1 MAETTENYG
10 LLKPEEHEY
19 YSVGIQNENMEKID
33 EALTNKGNGAVWYAT
48 EVTQGEGSGGYI
60 LYFTIP
66 NFQFSENC
74 VVVAKL
80 GDLAKSQLTSGQVWS
95 VIVNGGMLF
104 RMVAGGNTTSHCV
117 TKDQL
122 YGNQLI
128 TMTLSN
134 IIKDPVGGT
143 LGTAFL
149 SAFPANREFYS
160 LEQLGFTP
168 ADFSSDNADTAI
180 EKLIDSMPPMA
191 TLRVN
196 LPQTNTLADI
206 FRTRVQRD
214 VGADWT
220 WGSVLEIKKTAD
232 KWQPNKITLLR
243 NMGNGSETQE
253 VYTYYDNTLGTFKH
267 TNTGS
272 NKNLLHNWDFRNPVN
287 QRSKTSYL
295 ASEMTTSSEY
305 CLDRWRK
312 GDGVD
317 VRLLQGKINIKC
329 NALTGRNFS
338 QIIEQNLSGQTVT
351 FSVVVENVVGNVYMF
366 MNTAYGSAGGVQKNI
381 KTDGLHYITLTASKY
396 AGSTFYVQVNPTDVG
411 SSVDLI
417 SAKLELGSISTLL
430 NDPPADYGEQLALC
444 QRYALSIGNPAGN
457 CGIGFAQASTAGN
470 INVFISTP
478 VTMRSSAIMTV
489 SDPTKL
495 VLWTGTTSI
504 PITSWG
510 TAVLT
515 KNGQYLIY
523 TRPSQS
529 VIIGEMYWLR
539 LTDGATAYLDANL

>member
-33 EALTNKGNGAVWYAT
+33 AALTNKGNGAVWYAT

-80 GDLAKSQLTSGQVWS
+80 GNLVKSQLTSGQVWS

-117 TKDQL
+117 TKDKL

-196 LPQTNTLADI
+196 LPQTNTLAEVFRSRVLRDI
-206 FRTRVQRD
+206 
-214 VGADWT
+214 GADWP
-220 WGSVLEIKKTAD
+220 WGSVLEIKKTID

-243 NMGNGSETQE
+243 NMGSGSETQE
-253 VYTYYDNTLGTFKH
+253 VYTYYDNTLGTFKPA
-267 TNTGS
+267 NVGS
-272 NKNLLHNWDFRNPVN
+272 NKNLLHNWDFTNPVN
-287 QRSKTSYL
+287 QRSFTELTHEGPWWQY
-295 ASEMTTSSEY
+295 TI
-305 CLDRWRK
+305 DRWGIWFRE
-312 GDGVD
+312 G
-317 VRLLQGKINIKC
+317 
-329 NALTGRNFS
+329 
-338 QIIEQNLSGQTVT
+338 IEGTLKKQ
-351 FSVVVENVVGNVYMF
+351 
-366 MNTAYGSAGGVQKNI
+366 
-381 KTDGLHYITLTASKY
+381 TDGLSLSCSGISDYCYLEQRLEKLEHGTYTLSAIINGKLKVATLHYTGVWVGVEPLSGVTFIIVPTEADSNVVSVVIAVHPGISISVSK
-396 AGSTFYVQVNPTDVG
+396 VKLEVG
-411 SSVDLI
+411 SV
-417 SAKLELGSISTLL
+417 STLA

-444 QRYALSIGNPAGN
+444 QRYQLVIKNDGG
-457 CGIGFAQASTAGN
+457 GASWFGTGVGN
-470 INVFISTP
+470 IGGTTAQCFIPTP
-478 VTMRSSAIMTV
+478 VMLRVTPALLGSFSVWDGEIGKGYNANTATHIVKSQNGVKIQFPNSASPKESLFLYV
-489 SDPTKL
+489 ANS
-495 VLWTGTTSI
+495 
-504 PITSWG
+504 
-510 TAVLT
+510 
-515 KNGQYLIY
+515 QYLI
-523 TRPSQS
+523 
-529 VIIGEMYWLR
+529 
-539 LTDGATAYLDANL
+539 LDANL